1 MTIKVSFICSTK
13 EARDALVAEVP
24 PVNGVDFH
32 AHVGSAK
39 QLMTVLLNER
49 PDVVLLDYP
58 DGDTSTLE
66 LIEAATLRA
75 PATHVVLVS
84 PDNSAEMLKRAMR
97 AGVRD
102 VLPAPM
108 SAATVQRAVDYVQA
122 SRSVGSRYHH
132 AGGSVLAFVP
142 IKGGV
147 GNTFLATNLAYALAR
162 KEKKVLL
169 VDLNLY
175 FGDAAMF
182 VTDRKPTASV
192 VDMMSQTSRMD
203 AALLNACVLKV
214 REDLHL
220 LAAPALP
227 YEVNRITPDTL
238 DNFLGMARWEYDFVI
253 LDISRT
259 LEPVAVKALDIAD
272 VIYLTVALSLPAIED
287 ANRVSTVLQGL
298 GYPDEKVRLIVN
310 RYEKRGLIALEQ
322 VEKATRVKVKRTI
335 PASET
340 AVLASINQGVP
351 LLKMEPKD
359 PVSRALADWADELAP
374 VLIKHEKGWFHSMLG
389 GL

>member
-1 MTIKVSFICSTK
+1 
-13 EARDALVAEVP
+13 
-24 PVNGVDFH
+24 
-32 AHVGSAK
+32 
-39 QLMTVLLNER
+39 
-49 PDVVLLDYP
+49 
-58 DGDTSTLE
+58 

-84 PDNSAEMLKRAMR
+84 PDSSPEMLKRAMR
-97 AGVRD
+97 VGVRD
-102 VLPAPM
+102 ILPAPM

-192 VDMMSQTSRMD
+192 VDMMSQTGRMD
-203 AALLNACVLKV
+203 AALLNSCVLKV

-220 LAAPALP
+220 LAAPTLP

-259 LEPVAVKALDIAD
+259 LEPVAVKALDVAD